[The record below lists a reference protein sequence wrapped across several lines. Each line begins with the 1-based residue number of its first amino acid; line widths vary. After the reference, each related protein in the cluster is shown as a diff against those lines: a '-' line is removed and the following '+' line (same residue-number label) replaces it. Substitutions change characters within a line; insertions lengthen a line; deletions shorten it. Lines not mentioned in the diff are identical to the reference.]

1 MIELIS
7 LTSPNNPKFQS
18 IEFKEDLNIILG
30 EKITSNKKDSING
43 VGKSLSIE
51 LISYMLAGKETKI
64 NKILKNTQTTLNLL
78 FKINNQTH
86 LIKRDGKDIFLD
98 EEKTSL
104 KELQEW
110 FNSQFNTPFS
120 FRQIFVRFNRKD
132 YYSPTEQ
139 IKNED
144 RFRNNKINAYLL
156 HLNYEFVN
164 KKEYLYR
171 KNEMLK
177 QIIKYIKELKEET
190 NQEKKVELKE
200 ELEKIE
206 YDLTH
211 YEFAEEFQDLQN
223 KADKLT
229 KEIIEIRNK
238 ISILKR
244 EIRLREEIIEVNK
257 IEEVEIKEIVRIYE
271 EVKFF
276 LPKQTINHLEA
287 VQEFHKT
294 LYENRKR
301 EALNDIEKF
310 HQEINI
316 LSQQLKEK
324 DLERAE
330 ILKLLE
336 GKKALEEYHNLIK
349 RKEQILEELNLLE
362 EKEKELAKYEKD
374 KVNLQIEIDTF
385 KIDLIDLKQ
394 KIKSQIDALTSK
406 FREISSLFYEKPG
419 ILSIELKDDF
429 KSKILY
435 KIDPKIH
442 ADDSSGIGM
451 MKIFIYDMLIHTINP
466 NLIGFV
472 SHDNYLFDLVDER
485 QIATALEY
493 AKKNLS
499 QYICSIN
506 DTKFKN
512 ALQFT
517 ENVKEDDIILT
528 LTEKEKLFGI
538 DFE

>member
-18 IEFKEDLNIILG
+18 LEFKKGLNIILG

-144 RFRNNKINAYLL
+144 RFTNNKINAYLL
-156 HLNYEFVN
+156 HLNYEFVS

-310 HQEINI
+310 NQEINI

-324 DLERAE
+324 DLKRGE

-451 MKIFIYDMLIHTINP
+451 MKIFIYDMLIYTINP

-517 ENVKEDDIILT
+517 ENIKEDDIVLT
-528 LTEKEKLFGI
+528 LTEKEKLFGV

>member
-7 LTSPNNPKFQS
+7 LTSPNNPKFKA
-18 IEFKEDLNIILG
+18 IEFKKGLNIILG
-30 EKITSNKKDSING
+30 EKITSNKKESING

-51 LISYMLAGKETKI
+51 LISYMLAGTSSRL
-64 NKILKNTQTTLNLL
+64 NKILKETETTLNLL
-78 FKINNQTH
+78 FKINSQTH
-86 LIKRDGKDIFLD
+86 LITRNGKEIFLN
-98 EEKTSL
+98 EEKISI

-110 FNSQFNTPFS
+110 FNAQFNLPFS
-120 FRQIFVRFNRKD
+120 FRQIFVRFNRKEFS
-132 YYSPTEQ
+132 SPIEQ
-139 IKNED
+139 VKNED
-144 RFRNNKINAYLL
+144 KFTNNKINAYLL

-164 KKEYLYR
+164 KKEYLYK

-177 QIIKYIKELKEET
+177 SIIQYIKELKVET

-206 YDLTH
+206 YDLSH
-211 YEFAEEFQDLQN
+211 YEFAEEFQELQE
-223 KADKLT
+223 KADTLT
-229 KEIIEIRNK
+229 QEIVTLRNK
-238 ISILKR
+238 IAILER
-244 EIRLREEIIEVNK
+244 EIRLRKEIIEVNK
-257 IEEVEIKEIVRIYE
+257 VEEIDIKELVRIYE

-276 LPKQTINHLEA
+276 LPKHVINHLEA

-294 LYENRKR
+294 LYENRKK
-301 EALNDIEKF
+301 EALRDIEKF
-310 HQEINI
+310 EQEIKI
-316 LSQQLKEK
+316 LSQQLKQK
-324 DLERAE
+324 DSQRAE

-349 RKEQILEELNLLE
+349 RKEQILEELRILE
-362 EKEKELAKYEKD
+362 EKEKELEKYEKE
-374 KVNLQIEIDTF
+374 KINLQIEIDTF
-385 KIDLIDLKQ
+385 KKDLIDLKH
-394 KIKSQIDALTSK
+394 KIKTQIEKLTTK
-406 FREISSLFYEKPG
+406 FREISFLFYERPG
-419 ILSIELKDDF
+419 ILSIEIKDDF

-435 KIDPKIH
+435 KIEPKIH

-451 MKIFIYDMLIHTINP
+451 MKLFIYDMLLYNLNP

-485 QIATALEY
+485 QIATALDY
-493 AKKNLS
+493 AKKHLN

-512 ALQFT
+512 ALQFG
-517 ENVKEDDIILT
+517 ENVNENDIILT
-528 LTEKEKLFGI
+528 LTEKEKLFGE

>member
-7 LTSPNNPKFQS
+7 LTSPNNPKFQPL
-18 IEFKEDLNIILG
+18 EFKKGLNIILG

-51 LISYMLAGKETKI
+51 LISYMLAGKDTKI

-86 LIKRDGKDIFLD
+86 LITRDGKDIFLD
-98 EEKTSL
+98 EEKITL
-104 KELQEW
+104 KNLQEW
-110 FNSQFNTPFS
+110 FNVQFNTPFY
-120 FRQIFVRFNRKD
+120 FRQIFVRFNRKN
-132 YYSPTEQ
+132 YSSPIEQ
-139 IKNED
+139 IENED
-144 RFRNNKINAYLL
+144 KFTNNKINAYLL
-156 HLNYEFVN
+156 HLDYEYVN
-164 KKEYLYR
+164 KKEYLYK

-190 NQEKKVELKE
+190 NQERKIELKE
-200 ELEKIE
+200 ELKQIE
-206 YDLTH
+206 YDLSH
-211 YEFAEEFQDLQN
+211 YEFAEEFEELQE

-238 ISILKR
+238 IAILKR
-244 EIRLREEIIEVNK
+244 EIKLREEIIEVNK
-257 IEEVEIKEIVRIYE
+257 IEEVDIKEIIRIYE

-276 LPKQTINHLEA
+276 LPQQTINHLEA

-310 HQEINI
+310 NQEIKI

-324 DLERAE
+324 DLKRAE

-349 RKEQILEELNLLE
+349 RKEQILEELSLLE
-362 EKEKELAKYEKD
+362 EKEKELAKYEKE

-385 KIDLIDLKQ
+385 KRDLIDLKQ

-435 KIDPKIH
+435 KIEPKIH

-451 MKIFIYDMLIHTINP
+451 VKVFIYDMLIYNLNP
-466 NLIGFV
+466 HLIGFV

-485 QIATALEY
+485 QIAIALDY

-512 ALQFT
+512 ALSYT
-517 ENVKEDDIILT
+517 ELANQDDVILK
-528 LTEKEKLFGI
+528 LTEKNKLFGI

>member
-7 LTSPNNPKFQS
+7 LTSPNNPKFKA
-18 IEFKEDLNIILG
+18 IEFKKGLNVILG
-30 EKITSNKKDSING
+30 EKISSNKKESING

-51 LISYMLAGKETKI
+51 LISYMFAGTSNKI
-64 NKILKNTQTTLNLL
+64 NNILQETNTTLNLL
-78 FKINNQTH
+78 FKINSQTH
-86 LIKRDGKDIFLD
+86 LITRDGKEIFLD
-98 EEKTSL
+98 EEKISI
-104 KELQEW
+104 KELQKW
-110 FNSQFNTPFS
+110 FNAKFNLPFS
-120 FRQIFVRFNRKD
+120 FRQIFVRFNRKE
-132 YYSPTEQ
+132 YSSPIEQ

-144 RFRNNKINAYLL
+144 KFANNKINAYLL

-164 KKEYLYR
+164 KKEYLYK

-177 QIIKYIKELKEET
+177 NIIQYIKELKVET

-206 YDLTH
+206 YDLSH
-211 YEFAEEFQDLQN
+211 YEFAEEFQEIQE
-223 KADKLT
+223 KADTLT
-229 KEIIEIRNK
+229 QEIITLRNK
-238 ISILKR
+238 IAILER
-244 EIRLREEIIEVNK
+244 EIKLRKEIIEVNK
-257 IEEVEIKEIVRIYE
+257 VEEVDIKELVRIYE

-276 LPKQTINHLEA
+276 LPKQVINHLEA

-294 LYENRKR
+294 LYENRKK
-301 EALNDIEKF
+301 EALRDIEKF
-310 HQEINI
+310 EQEIKI
-316 LSQQLKEK
+316 LSQKLKQK
-324 DLERAE
+324 DSQRAE

-349 RKEQILEELNLLE
+349 RKEQILEELRILE
-362 EKEKELAKYEKD
+362 EKELERYEKER
-374 KVNLQIEIDTF
+374 VELQIEIDTF
-385 KIDLIDLKQ
+385 KRDLIELKQ
-394 KIKSQIDALTSK
+394 QIKSQIEKLTTK
-406 FREISSLFYEKPG
+406 FREISSLFYERPG

-435 KIDPKIH
+435 KIEPKIH

-451 MKIFIYDMLIHTINP
+451 MKIFIYDMLLYNLNP

-485 QIATALEY
+485 QIATALDY
-493 AKKNLS
+493 AKEHLN

-517 ENVKEDDIILT
+517 ENVDEKDVILT

-538 DFE
+538 DFS